1 MEITIE
7 ELNIL
12 LQREF
17 ERGKSSNQTMTYI
30 PNTSF
35 DYKSF
40 IPEPC
45 KSCLNHPSNGGGGIC
60 NCILGDTT
68 TYSTNTEKKD

>member
-1 MEITIE
+1 MEITVE

-17 ERGKSSNQTMTYI
+17 ERGKSSKQTITYI
-30 PNTSF
+30 PNMNF

-45 KSCLNHPSNGGGGIC
+45 KSCPNHPFNGGSGIC
-60 NCILGDTT
+60 NCMLGDTT
-68 TYSTNTEKKD
+68 TYSTITEKKD

>member
-7 ELNIL
+7 ELNTL

-45 KSCLNHPSNGGGGIC
+45 KSCPNHPSNGGSGVC
-60 NCILGDTT
+60 PCILGNTT
-68 TYSTNTEKKD
+68 ICSTNTKKKD

>member
-1 MEITIE
+1 MEITVE

-30 PNTSF
+30 PNANF
-35 DYKSF
+35 DFAGYPVS
-40 IPEPC
+40 C
-45 KSCLNHPSNGGGGIC
+45 KKVK
-60 NCILGDTT
+60 
-68 TYSTNTEKKD
+68 KKD

>member
-1 MEITIE
+1 MEITVE

-17 ERGKSSNQTMTYI
+17 ERGKSTNETMTYM
-30 PNTSF
+30 PNTNF
-35 DYKSF
+35 DYQSF
-40 IPEPC
+40 IPEAC
-45 KSCLNHPSNGGGGIC
+45 KSCIIHPSNGGKGTY
-60 NCILGDTT
+60 NCISGDTI

>member
-1 MEITIE
+1 MEITVE

-17 ERGKSSNQTMTYI
+17 ERGKSSNQTITYI
-30 PNTSF
+30 PNTNF
-35 DYKSF
+35 TYKSS
-40 IPEPC
+40 IPEAC
-45 KSCLNHPSNGGGGIC
+45 KTCPNHPFNGGSGIC

-68 TYSTNTEKKD
+68 IYSTNTENKD